1 SALGARELPHRPR
14 YAAGASGCAAGSV
27 GAPAFRRAGN
37 PAGCDPQA
45 GRSRGRCFGVCE
57 VRGDRLRQRVLE
69 QQERSGALVSTRA
82 PLYAAT
88 AAADGLG
95 RVSYM
100 RNQTR
105 IAASTTPARY
115 VTASLS

>member
-1 SALGARELPHRPR
+1 
-14 YAAGASGCAAGSV
+14 
-27 GAPAFRRAGN
+27 N

-88 AAADGLG
+88 AAADGL
-95 RVSYM
+95 
-100 RNQTR
+100 
-105 IAASTTPARY
+105 AATVLDIGAHRHGLIFGVVEPAVRAEEHTSELQSRFDL
-115 VTASLS
+115 VCR